1 MKTTLAI
8 LDKMGEN
15 AAKIVLATLRKMS
28 PGDKTCIGLA
38 THSKLEEATNAE
50 SIQAKKLN
58 APIALGHASSSP
70 ATNGMEVL
78 KLGNATLF
86 FDGRIYSPGPPKGS
100 VANVF
105 ANKMQNNY
113 EDATEN
119 LLEKTEAD
127 FTLLIAQT
135 ANIVAARD
143 PVGVQPLYYG
153 ENQALAALASN
164 KKALWELGIGEPK
177 SFPPGTIATV
187 TQNGFNFRP
196 VKILEYSEPKKITMK
211 NAAETLQ
218 SLLENSVQIRVLGQ
232 KEVAVAF
239 SGGLDSSLV
248 ALLAKRTG
256 VCVHLVHVSL
266 EGQPETAE
274 ARKAAELL
282 KLPLQVH
289 LFTVEDVEKIISKV
303 VELIEEPDPIKASVG
318 APFFWNAQ
326 KAMESGYR
334 VMLAGQGAD
343 ELFGGYQRY
352 VTVYLRDGEEKVR
365 QTMFHDV
372 AVIHESNIERD
383 KKICGFHGVELR
395 LPFASFEV
403 AKFAMSLPVD
413 LKFEKNMG
421 SLRKLV
427 LRQVARNMG
436 LPEVISNK
444 PKKAVQYSTGIN
456 SALKKLAKNHNC
468 TMGEYVNSLFL
479 ERKMLEKRI
488 K

>member
-1 MKTTLAI
+1 MKTTLAV
-8 LDKMGEN
+8 LDKRGEN
-15 AAKIVLATLRKMS
+15 AVKKVLATLKKIS
-28 PGDKTCIGLA
+28 PGDKICIGLEIP
-38 THSKLEEATNAE
+38 SKHEEATNAE
-50 SIQAKKLN
+50 DIQEKKIN
-58 APIALGHASSSP
+58 APTALGYSSSSP
-70 ATNGMEVL
+70 AANGMERMEML
-78 KLGNATLF
+78 KLGNATLI
-86 FDGRIYSPGPPKGS
+86 FDGRIYPPVPKDT

-105 ANKMQNNY
+105 ANKTQNNY
-113 EDATEN
+113 EDATKN
-119 LLEKTEAD
+119 LLEETDAD

-164 KKALWELGIGEPK
+164 KKALWELGIDKPK

-187 TQNGFNFRP
+187 TQNGFKFKP
-196 VKILEYSEPKKITMK
+196 VKVLEYSKPKKINMK

-232 KEVAVAF
+232 KDVAVAF

-248 ALLAKRTG
+248 ALLAKQTG
-256 VCVHLVHVSL
+256 VGVHLVHVSL
-266 EGQPETAE
+266 ESQPETDE
-274 ARKAAELL
+274 ARKAADLL
-282 KLPLQVH
+282 ELPLQVH
-289 LFTVEDVEKIISKV
+289 LFTVEDVEKIISEV

-318 APFFWNAQ
+318 VPFFWNAQ
-326 KAMESGYR
+326 KATESGYR

-352 VTVYLRDGEEKVR
+352 VTEYLHDGEEKVR

-383 KKICGFHGVELR
+383 EKICGFHGVELR

-403 AKFAMSLPVD
+403 AKFAMSLPVE
-413 LKFEKNMG
+413 LKFEKKMG

-436 LPEVISNK
+436 LPEVIWNK

-456 SALKKLAKNHNC
+456 SALKKLAKKHNC
-468 TMGEYVNSLFL
+468 TMGEYINSLFL
-479 ERKMLEKRI
+479 ETNNV
-488 K
+488 